1 MNAILSAGR
10 YLLIVP
16 ALIFGVMHFMN
27 AKDMAGMVP
36 IPGGAVW
43 VYITGIAMIAAGVA
57 IVIGKYD
64 KLAAALLGLL
74 ILIFALSIHLPG
86 VMKAGE
92 DAQMMAM
99 YMGNFLKD
107 VGLAGGAWVYAATMA
122 KDKSVIG

>member
-1 MNAILSAGR
+1 MLSAGR

-16 ALIFGVMHFMN
+16 ALIFGVMHMMN
-27 AKDMAGMVP
+27 ASEMASMVP
-36 IPGGAVW
+36 IPGGVVW
-43 VYITGIAMIAAGVA
+43 VYITGLAMIAAAVA
-57 IVIGKYD
+57 VVIGKYD

-74 ILIFALSIHLPG
+74 ILIYALTIHLPG
-86 VMKAGE
+86 VLKAGD

-107 VGLAGGAWVYAATMA
+107 VGLAGGAWVYAAVMA